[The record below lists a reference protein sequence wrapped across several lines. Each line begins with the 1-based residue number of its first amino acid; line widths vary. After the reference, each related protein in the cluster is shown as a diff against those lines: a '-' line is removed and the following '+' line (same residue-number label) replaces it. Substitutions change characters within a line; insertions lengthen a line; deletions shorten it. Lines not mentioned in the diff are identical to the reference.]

1 MNDLELDIGCERATI
16 VKSREHFRESR
27 TDSEVIEE
35 ETRKIWGNSES
46 RSKTT
51 DRRRR
56 PMNAGMVVAEGVGW
70 ACA

>member
-1 MNDLELDIGCERATI
+1 

-27 TDSEVIEE
+27 TDGEVIEE